1 MTRDDSMK
9 DIYLRL
15 DGSYA
20 NPKGRRL
27 PITDGFWQAVW
38 IIAFAALYLL
48 RDLAGVKFP
57 DLAFSGL
64 CMVGFLWLDRGS
76 AAGILLFTSALTV
89 PHNEI
94 RLLYLAVVL
103 VKMLL
108 LERGKFSGWLL
119 VITLLMMA
127 LQLVDITAFGREAL
141 SQAIYNY
148 VIRMLPLLLPLFWYS
163 QDLRTEECRWGL
175 MCYVAGAV
183 LGSLVV
189 VILTGQAD
197 GWEELFSG
205 EALRRLGR
213 TFTEDADSMQT
224 TYNANQ
230 LAGMMAISFTTVL
243 VAMDRKM
250 LTPILG
256 VPVMLWAVLVMLMTR
271 SRTAV
276 LVLAIVLLIYYW
288 VMIVRRKKILQGILL
303 LLAMLGIGAWLLN
316 TFPGIVEAVV
326 ERFTDQEDITNGR
339 TDLFAEYIQAWMD
352 STWCFFFGF
361 GIGSYKNM
369 VTIDGVPHNMLAD
382 ILICWGIAGMALIVM
397 TLFMMYRRG
406 ISRVPKKQRI
416 MAALP
421 AAVALITAMG
431 GQYLTTHFPHMRLCF
446 LLLAAGAFAPTSKKG
461 NSQ

>member
-1 MTRDDSMK
+1 MTREQTMREF
-9 DIYLRL
+9 YLRL
-15 DGSYA
+15 DGSDSRSRKIA
-20 NPKGRRL
+20 V
-27 PITDGFWQAVW
+27 TDGFWQTLW
-38 IIAFAALYLL
+38 IVAFAALYLL

-57 DLAFSGL
+57 DLVFSGL

-94 RLLYLAVVL
+94 RLLYLAVV
-103 VKMLL
+103 VAKMLL
-108 LERGKFSGWLL
+108 LGQGRFSGWLL
-119 VITLLMMA
+119 VVTLSMLA

-141 SQAIYNY
+141 GKTIYNY

-163 QDLRTEECRWGL
+163 QDLKVEECRWGL
-175 MCYVAGAV
+175 MCYVAGAM

-189 VILTGQAD
+189 VILTGQD
-197 GWEELFSG
+197 LGWEELFSG

-213 TFTEDADSMQT
+213 TYAEDAGSMQT

-230 LAGMMAISFTTVL
+230 LAGMMSISFTAILVSMDQKKVNPIFGVIVMVWSVL
-243 VAMDRKM
+243 V
-250 LTPILG
+250 
-256 VPVMLWAVLVMLMTR
+256 VLMTR

-276 LVLAIVLLIYYW
+276 LVLALVLLVYYW
-288 VMIVRRKKILQGILL
+288 IMIVRRKKILQGILL
-303 LLAMLGIGAWLLN
+303 LLAMVGIGAWLLN
-316 TFPGIVEAVV
+316 TFPGIVEAVM

-352 STWCFFFGF
+352 NTWCFFFGY
-361 GIGSYKNM
+361 GIGSYVNM
-369 VTIDGVPHNMLAD
+369 VDIQGVPHNMLTD
-382 ILICWGIAGMALIVM
+382 ILICWGIVGMFLIAVTLVM
-397 TLFMMYRRG
+397 LYRRG
-406 ISRVPKKQRI
+406 IRNVPKKLRLL
-416 MAALP
+416 AALP

-446 LLLAAGAFAPTSKKG
+446 LLLAAGAFAPNPKKG